1 MNSILRHIVNIFSFF
16 SPVSRWFELRRL
28 GYKISGVELS
38 RNVKICGGCWIY
50 GGGELSIGNDTWLSP
65 KVTIYTNEAI
75 KVQIGSNC
83 DIGHEVS
90 FITGSHEIGAS
101 SRRAGVGLAG
111 SIEIGDGCWIG
122 ARTTVLGN
130 VKIGQGCI
138 IAAGSVVTKDVPAN
152 TLVAGVPA
160 VIKRELI

>member
-1 MNSILRHIVNIFSFF
+1 MKVFFLHLFNLVNLVLPSTRFFRFRAFFLRFFLSKIGVDIKVCGHCWFFGRGSILIGDSTWI
-16 SPVSRWFELRRL
+16 SPGSRFYSNENA
-28 GYKISGVELS
+28 YIS
-38 RNVKICGGCWIY
+38 
-50 GGGELSIGNDTWLSP
+50 
-65 KVTIYTNEAI
+65 
-75 KVQIGSNC
+75 IGSNC
-83 DIGHEVS
+83 DIGPEVS
-90 FITGSHEIGAS
+90 FVTGSHEIGES
-101 SRRAGVGLAG
+101 SRRAGIGLAG

-138 IAAGSVVTKDVPAN
+138 IAAGSVITKDVPAN